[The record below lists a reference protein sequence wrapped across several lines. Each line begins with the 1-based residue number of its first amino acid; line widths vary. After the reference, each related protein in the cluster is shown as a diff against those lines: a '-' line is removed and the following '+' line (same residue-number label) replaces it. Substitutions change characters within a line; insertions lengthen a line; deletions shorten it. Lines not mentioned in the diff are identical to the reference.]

1 MATSG
6 KLVSLKT
13 IVERV
18 YMDFGFNYSLSF
30 TEAAEWA
37 GSLLALLKA
46 PLILKHHVEEIVI
59 DEGRGKLPCDLE
71 SIIQTARK
79 VQGVGDGCATGVIA
93 TLDRGTQYVEI
104 SAIDIVNRKMRL
116 CGCNSFTTCEECTTV
131 EGDVPPCEP
140 SRPIIRRYGGG
151 TERPSFRLEPMRW
164 ATDSF
169 NNNMHCTDND
179 YGCKSATTYTVNGN
193 YIFTSFDQGSVMMAF
208 LAIPTDEEG
217 YPLIPADEWWRQAV
231 QYEIAY
237 KIAMKL
243 FIQGNIADKV
253 YQHIERERDWKVAQ
267 AVNKSKMP
275 SIDEMESFKN
285 QWLKLIPN
293 YNNHATFFKNMQV
306 PERMF
311 NHPYRYF

>member
-6 KLVSLKT
+6 KLISLKT

-18 YMDFGFNYSLSF
+18 YMDFGFSYSLSF

-46 PLILKHHVEEIVI
+46 PLILKHHVEEIII

-79 VQGVGDGCATGVIA
+79 VQGVGDGCATAIIS

-116 CGCNSFTTCEECTTV
+116 CGCNSFTTCDECTTI

-140 SRPIIRRYGGG
+140 SRPIIRRYGSG
-151 TERPSFRLEPMRW
+151 TEKPNFRLEPMRW

-169 NNNMHCTDND
+169 NNHMHCTDND
-179 YGCKSATTYTVNGN
+179 YACKSATTYTVNGN

-243 FIQGNIADKV
+243 FIQGNIADKTFQ
-253 YQHIERERDWKVAQ
+253 YIEKERDWKVGQ

-293 YNNHATFFKNMQV
+293 YNNHSTFFKNMQM

>member
-6 KLVSLKT
+6 KLISLKT

-46 PLILKHHVEEIVI
+46 PVVLQHHVEEIVI

-79 VQGVGDGCATGVIA
+79 VKGVADGCATGVIA

-104 SAIDIVNRKMRL
+104 SAIDIVNRKFKL
-116 CGCNSFTTCEECTTV
+116 CGCNAFTTCDECTTV
-131 EGDVPPCEP
+131 EGDIPCEP
-140 SRPIIRRYGGG
+140 SKPIIRHYGGE
-151 TERPSFRLEPMRW
+151 TKKPHYRLEPMRW
-164 ATDSF
+164 MTDTF
-169 NNNMHCTDND
+169 NNHMHCTDYD
-179 YGCKSATTYTVNGN
+179 YACHSASTYTVNGN
-193 YIFTSFDQGSVMMAF
+193 YIFTSFEEGSVMMAY

-217 YPLIPADEWWRQAV
+217 FPLIPADEWWRQAV

-243 FIQGNIADKV
+243 FIQGNITDKTFQ
-253 YQHIERERDWKVAQ
+253 YIERERDWKVAQ

-285 QWLKLIPN
+285 QWLRLIPN
-293 YNNHATFFKNMQV
+293 YNNHSTFFKNMQM